1 MVKDNESSTM
11 SNDPWESWD
20 EFIDVCADI
29 EGTITVKFAWLKK
42 TDNRKQLFFPGHKI
56 TVSRRNLERADGDW
70 VDPNFFA
77 EDFSVAAAT
86 GFQVGPLHSVS
97 VCSNVL

>member
-1 MVKDNESSTM
+1 MNVF
-11 SNDPWESWD
+11 P
-20 EFIDVCADI
+20 V
-29 EGTITVKFAWLKK
+29 
-42 TDNRKQLFFPGHKI
+42 PGHTV

-86 GFQVGPLHSVS
+86 GFQVIDLSFPYYNHA
-97 VCSNVL
+97 VCEITNSTTTRPDLGGLLGLDRPPEGRTR